1 MKNYTIFFYIFLLIF
16 ISKINAGPA
25 ALATC
30 MGICL
35 APRHLACATGLLFGP
50 IYTKCMALASVQCA
64 GQCYLT
70 LPAPTP

>member
-16 ISKINAGPA
+16 ISKINAGA
-25 ALATC
+25 GVFAVC
-30 MGICL
+30 MGYCL
-35 APRHLACATGLLFGP
+35 APRQLACATSLLFGP
-50 IYTKCMALASVQCA
+50 IYTKCMALATVQCA